1 MKKLSFGLLF
11 ALMLLPDWTAA
22 ATPRGP
28 ESSANSKC
36 VDETGGKCDR
46 ATGPEATMLTQMR
59 SDWDKYRRDSGTLAG
74 QVASHNANCQ
84 QASAR
89 ATQIGSQ
96 RGQTANPQEAARVV
110 QQTSGVL
117 RECGRVMTETAN
129 GYRGLGQAAGQRLR
143 SHQAVSSPC
152 RNAIK
157 ALYECMK
164 EEGEAKAQETI
175 ANANEY
181 TGVADRLDPQRAE
194 TERRVRQMRGDPN
207 NPQGRPGGG
216 PENTP
221 GGGPGGDQ
229 KKDGGQ
235 QGGGG
240 GGGGDP
246 SAAMKAAEQ
255 AMQAAQ
261 QQKQKEEAERKA
273 EEARQKAEEARQKQ
287 IAIQECNDKK
297 SRLMAALQ
305 QCDWKFNLS
314 GPVQVPE
321 NVKNNEDC
329 KARER
334 SMSTVSEVTN
344 CSLAQP

>member
-1 MKKLSFGLLF
+1 MKYLALSLLF
-11 ALMLLPDWTAA
+11 ALPGLPAGA
-22 ATPRGP
+22 VTPRAPHGDP
-28 ESSANSKC
+28 GCNNAANGLEVCRDPAEAGLVRNPLAHHASYTEDLKKLDGQ
-36 VDETGGKCDR
+36 VTTNAGNCDR
-46 ATGPEATMLTQMR
+46 ASAEATR
-59 SDWDKYRRDSGTLAG
+59 IG
-74 QVASHNANCQ
+74 NA
-84 QASAR
+84 
-89 ATQIGSQ
+89 
-96 RGQTANPQEAARVV
+96 RGQTANPAEHAAMITR
-110 QQTSGVL
+110 TSGVL
-117 RECGRVMTETAN
+117 RECRRVMGEIAG
-129 GYRGLGQAAGQRLR
+129 GYRSRATAADEQLR
-143 SHQAVSSPC
+143 KVPAGDTAC
-152 RNAIK
+152 KKAIRN
-157 ALYECMK
+157 LYSCMK
-164 EEGEAKAQETI
+164 TEAGGKAAATDGKG
-175 ANANEY
+175 NEY
-181 TGVADRLDPQRAE
+181 GTAANTIDPAGAE
-194 TERRVRQMRGDPN
+194 AERRARRMGGDDRRA
-207 NPQGRPGGG
+207 GKPGGG

-229 KKDGGQ
+229 KKEGGQ

-240 GGGGDP
+240 DP
-246 SAAMKAAEQ
+246 SGAMKAAEQ

-273 EEARQKAEEARQKQ
+273 EEARQKAEEQRQKQ